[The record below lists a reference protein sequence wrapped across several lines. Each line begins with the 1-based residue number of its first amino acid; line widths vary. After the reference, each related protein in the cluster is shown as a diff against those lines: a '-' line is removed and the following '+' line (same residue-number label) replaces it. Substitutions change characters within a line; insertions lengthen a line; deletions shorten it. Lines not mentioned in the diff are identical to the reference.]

1 MVTVVTNLESKVTMV
16 TNLECMVTMVTSLE
30 CMVTMVGNLEYC
42 CHIKDVFSWED
53 SMPNN
58 CLDAVQVQQV
68 QC

>member
-1 MVTVVTNLESKVTMV
+1 MATNLESKVTMV
-16 TNLECMVTMVTSLE
+16 TNLECMVTMVSRLE

-42 CHIKDVFSWED
+42 CHNKMSIFIWEN

-68 QC
+68 QCL